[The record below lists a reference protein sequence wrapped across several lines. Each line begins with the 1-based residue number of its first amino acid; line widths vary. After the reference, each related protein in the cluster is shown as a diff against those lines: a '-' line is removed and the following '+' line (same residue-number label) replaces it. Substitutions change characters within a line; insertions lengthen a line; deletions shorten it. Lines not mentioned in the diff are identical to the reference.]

1 MQKVCK
7 ICGRLFETETKAL
20 VCSDECRRQAKL
32 KSQRLYMAKQ
42 KMTAENKIKAKQP
55 TATRIIRTTKI
66 ENQSDIVIETLEKS
80 ILDNLELLDE
90 LRNELSKLANELKAK
105 QSAYDSKD
113 FEILHL
119 LEGATTDNAL
129 LQYAKLAKENRKGRR
144 DYKNYIIFLS
154 NILKGLPINTKQAFE
169 KAKETQNYKNIY
181 YSIKY

>member
-1 MQKVCK
+1 MSQHK
-7 ICGRLFETETKAL
+7 INK
-20 VCSDECRRQAKL
+20 
-32 KSQRLYMAKQ
+32 
-42 KMTAENKIKAKQP
+42 TADNQNKAKQP
-55 TATRIIRTTKI
+55 TATRIVRTSKI
-66 ENQSDIVIETLEKS
+66 ENQSDIVIETLEKT
-80 ILDNLELLDE
+80 IIDNLELLDE
-90 LRNELSKLANELKAK
+90 LRDELSKLTNELKAK

-129 LQYAKLAKENRKGRR
+129 LQYARLAKENRKGRR